1 MAVTAQDKLATP
13 VSGESKSGGPKIV
26 ANDDDGKLYISEE
39 QMGEVQATPTEYT
52 LLRRLKDLVTGATV
66 AVTGMGEV
74 QATPTEYT
82 LLRRLKDLVTG
93 IVLSTGSAII
103 GRVGHDRTGVADGVV
118 TVTTPLTDV
127 PLAASSTPAKVVIV
141 QAQTDNTDAVA
152 VGGEGVVATIAT
164 GTGIV
169 LYAGDS
175 VTLEI
180 DDLADVWIDALAGG
194 EGVRFTYMT

>member
-39 QMGEVQATPTEYT
+39 Q
-52 LLRRLKDLVTGATV
+52 
-66 AVTGMGEV
+66 MGEV